1 MWLLL
6 LKFLLAHFLGDFVF
20 QTRKMVQHKTE
31 PKYFALH
38 IAVHAVLLC
47 LFLWNDAVWWAVL
60 IVILSHT
67 LIDIFKLKLTEKV
80 NGLVLFLSDQ
90 LVHLSVIV
98 LVLCAFSD
106 LKISLTFFSEP
117 VFWLAVCAFVL
128 VTQVTAVFIRIV
140 LEPYQHQKNS
150 ETVDSYKTKSN
161 TIKFRAG
168 KYIGVLERLFIL
180 GFVIGNFWEG
190 IGFLLAAKSIF
201 RFGDL
206 NNAKERHLT
215 EYVLIGTLLSFGA
228 AILVGLL
235 FNLGLKWIQ

>member
-20 QTRKMVQHKTE
+20 QTRKMLQYKTK

-47 LFLWNDAVWWAVL
+47 LFLWNDAMWGAVV
-60 IVILSHT
+60 IVVLSHA
-67 LIDIFKLKLTEKV
+67 LIDIAKLKLTGKV
-80 NGLVLFLSDQ
+80 NGLFLFLSDQ
-90 LVHLSVIV
+90 FLHLSVIA
-98 LVLCAFSD
+98 LVLCVFSTMN
-106 LKISLTFFSEP
+106 ISLAFLSDP
-117 VFWLAVCAFVL
+117 VFWLAVIAIVL

-140 LEPYQHQKNS
+140 LEPYQHQKNITTPNLS
-150 ETVDSYKTKSN
+150 EEKSN
-161 TIKFRAG
+161 AIRFRAG

-228 AILVGLL
+228 AILIGLL

>member
-1 MWLLL
+1 
-6 LKFLLAHFLGDFVF
+6 
-20 QTRKMVQHKTE
+20 
-31 PKYFALH
+31 
-38 IAVHAVLLC
+38 
-47 LFLWNDAVWWAVL
+47 
-60 IVILSHT
+60 LSHT
-67 LIDIFKLKLTEKV
+67 LIDIIKLKLTGKV
-80 NGLVLFLSDQ
+80 NGLLLFLSDQ
-90 LVHLSVIV
+90 LAHLSVII
-98 LVLCAFSD
+98 LVLCAFSN
-106 LKISLTFFSEP
+106 LKIPLVFFSEP

-128 VTQVTAVFIRIV
+128 VTQVTVVFIRIV
-140 LEPYQHQKNS
+140 LEPYQHQKNNI
-150 ETVDSYKTKSN
+150 TTDSYQTKSN

-228 AILVGLL
+228 AILIGLL
-235 FNLGLKWIQ
+235 FNLGLKWIK

>member
-20 QTRKMVQHKTE
+20 QTRKMLQHKTE

-47 LFLWNDAVWWAVL
+47 LFLWNDAMWWAIL
-60 IVILSHT
+60 IVILSHAF
-67 LIDIFKLKLTEKV
+67 IDAIKLKLIKSV
-80 NGLVLFLSDQ
+80 NNLVLFLLDQ
-90 LVHLSVIV
+90 FLHFGVIV
-98 LVLCAFSD
+98 LVLWMFST
-106 LKISLTFFSEP
+106 LEISFVFLSNP
-117 VFWLAVCAFVL
+117 VFWLAVIAVVL

-140 LEPYQHQKNS
+140 LMPYQHQK
-150 ETVDSYKTKSN
+150 TVATSNIYEEKSDF
-161 TIKFRAG
+161 IKFRAG

-228 AILVGLL
+228 AILIGLL
-235 FNLGLKWIQ
+235 FNLGLKWVQ